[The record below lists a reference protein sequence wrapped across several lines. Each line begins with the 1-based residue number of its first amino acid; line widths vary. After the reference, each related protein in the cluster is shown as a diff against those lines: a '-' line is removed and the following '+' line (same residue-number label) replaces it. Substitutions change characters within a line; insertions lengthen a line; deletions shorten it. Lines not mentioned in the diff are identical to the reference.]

1 MDENFSKL
9 SFLELLYGPLL
20 SGYFEA
26 VRRTNPSGFGEDVT
40 PLKGVWEAYVY
51 ESVPLDP
58 QRFAA
63 KRIVRDN
70 FVKALIH
77 LGGYLR
83 ELEDVNS
90 DRGKEILSRIAFDN
104 VNPEHLEHFNMFFNI
119 VSSNKTYMEKEYDG
133 DKKVSK
139 GITIAQ
145 YQQLADK
152 SDHRVNIRKLKIAP
166 SDYTKKLVGKMQKG
180 GAIDKLPLLMY
191 YIPLYVSDDLSFMLE
206 KVVNKILVQ
215 RYKPHVAEQN
225 LTNDM
230 QVAAVSGTEVG
241 GGRIHVGGGDD
252 EIENIKMGL
261 MRHLLTISLRDDFV
275 KFDDI
280 PPLILGEQGEGEGD
294 EVVSAEDIAKWLACN
309 QENTKPVQTSSLPML
324 SLPKNKWIKLSDGSY
339 KQQKLDGSYEIL
351 TSEECQK
358 LLNNACA
365 GSGITNPQL
374 CQEFMKAVNEQNA
387 SEIINMLSNGD
398 DGVWGAAAD
407 SMDKLH
413 PETVLRILRALRF
426 GTKSTPLG
434 KQVCSVDDWLAACQ
448 KDSSLSGTIGI
459 KPNMKKYLEVLVQFA
474 NSNPSIFDESKQPFS
489 ATTSGLPKDYE
500 TAGFFNASQNY
511 VSKDN
516 AGLDWN
522 TLKDALAVGCGQT
535 MIPNLSR
542 VQIFP
547 THAYGSMRQVGGQK
561 GGNVSLFYQPATA
574 KLCLSNGINQLLEQ
588 SILALQS
595 TPNRLTDA
603 DVTKLREK
611 MQNLTQCEQEIYR
624 TIEQLNQ
631 LRLAH
636 ECGGLNCSDQIRS
649 QESRLMQL
657 GNVYDR
663 RVPCL
668 QELCEQLR
676 CLLAQNQSKNS
687 YEQL

>member
-1 MDENFSKL
+1 
-9 SFLELLYGPLL
+9 
-20 SGYFEA
+20 
-26 VRRTNPSGFGEDVT
+26 
-40 PLKGVWEAYVY
+40 
-51 ESVPLDP
+51 
-58 QRFAA
+58 
-63 KRIVRDN
+63 
-70 FVKALIH
+70 
-77 LGGYLR
+77 
-83 ELEDVNS
+83 
-90 DRGKEILSRIAFDN
+90 
-104 VNPEHLEHFNMFFNI
+104 
-119 VSSNKTYMEKEYDG
+119 
-133 DKKVSK
+133 
-139 GITIAQ
+139 
-145 YQQLADK
+145 
-152 SDHRVNIRKLKIAP
+152 
-166 SDYTKKLVGKMQKG
+166 
-180 GAIDKLPLLMY
+180 
-191 YIPLYVSDDLSFMLE
+191 
-206 KVVNKILVQ
+206 
-215 RYKPHVAEQN
+215 
-225 LTNDM
+225 
-230 QVAAVSGTEVG
+230 
-241 GGRIHVGGGDD
+241 
-252 EIENIKMGL
+252 
-261 MRHLLTISLRDDFV
+261 
-275 KFDDI
+275 
-280 PPLILGEQGEGEGD
+280 
-294 EVVSAEDIAKWLACN
+294 
-309 QENTKPVQTSSLPML
+309 ML

-351 TSEECQK
+351 PSEECQK
-358 LLNNACA
+358 LVNKACA
-365 GSGITNPQL
+365 GSGITDAHL
-374 CQEFMKAVNEQNA
+374 CQKFMKAVNEQNA
-387 SEIINMLSNGD
+387 SEIITLLSNGD

-448 KDSSLSGTIGI
+448 KDSSLSSTKGI

-547 THAYGSMRQVGGQK
+547 AHAYGGIRQAGGQK

-595 TPNRLTDA
+595 TQNRLGDA
-603 DVTKLREK
+603 DLAKLREK
-611 MQNLTQCEQEIYR
+611 MQNLTQCEQDIYR
-624 TIEQLNQ
+624 TIEHLNE

-687 YEQL
+687 YEPL